1 MRTLFD
7 TNILLDLGLARKPFA
22 NAAFACLKLTK
33 ETGEPPRIA
42 PHALATFFYI
52 VAQGRDPAVAR
63 AATMDLIETCE
74 IVSFGQEQAERSLT
88 LDFGDFEDAMIAAAA
103 EASEV
108 DWILTRNGEDF
119 RNSPVPALSP
129 EAFLERMRRP

>member
-22 NAAFACLKLTK
+22 KDAFACLKSAR

-52 VAQGRDPAVAR
+52 MAQARDPAVAR
-63 AATMDLIETCE
+63 AATVDLIETS
-74 IVSFGQEQAERSLT
+74 IVVSFGQEQAERSLK

-103 EASEV
+103 EASEM
-108 DWILTRNGEDF
+108 DWILTRNGDDF

-129 EAFLERMRRP
+129 GDFLERMRRS